1 MAGKSKAELAEY
13 GKNTRFNGSRAAEAG
28 RKSAETRVQIGR
40 LKHAAEEVITP
51 EKAREIIEALATKAA
66 SGDVQA
72 STFIRDLLGEKP
84 AEKLEQTI
92 SEISFRIEG
101 VSDEEA
107 DAISG

>member
-1 MAGKSKAELAEY
+1 MAGTAKQMREIGA
-13 GKNTRFNGSRAAEAG
+13 NTRFNGERAAKAG

-101 VSDEEA
+101 VSEEEA

>member
-1 MAGKSKAELAEY
+1 MIEI
-13 GKNTRFNGSRAAEAG
+13 GKNTRFNGKRAESAG

-51 EKAREIIEALATKAA
+51 ERAKEIITALAEKA
-66 SGDVQA
+66 SCGDVAA

-84 AEKLEQTI
+84 VEKLEQTI
-92 SEISFRIEG
+92 SEIAFRIEG

-107 DAISG
+107 DRISG

>member
-1 MAGKSKAELAEY
+1 MASSRERMNEINKG
-13 GKNTRFNGSRAAEAG
+13 TRFSGERAVKAA

-51 EKAREIIEALATKAA
+51 EKAKEIIEALATKAA

-92 SEISFRIEG
+92 NEISFRIDG
-101 VSDEEA
+101 VSAEDA
-107 DAISG
+107 DSISG

>member
-1 MAGKSKAELAEY
+1 MARTREEMNEI
-13 GKNTRFNGSRAAEAG
+13 GKNTRFNGKRAASAG
-28 RKSAETRVQIGR
+28 KKSAETRVQIGR

-51 EKAREIIEALATKAA
+51 EKAKEIIEALATKAA

-84 AEKLEQTI
+84 VEKLEQTI
-92 SEISFRIEG
+92 NEIAFRIEG

-107 DAISG
+107 DRISG